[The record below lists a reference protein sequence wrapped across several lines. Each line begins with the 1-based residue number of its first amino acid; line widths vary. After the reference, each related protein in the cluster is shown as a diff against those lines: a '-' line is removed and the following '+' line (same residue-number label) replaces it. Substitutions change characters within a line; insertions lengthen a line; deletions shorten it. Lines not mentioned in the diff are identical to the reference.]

1 MDIINLIE
9 NMNLIDGLNMNP
21 IPLEFSQMETTTKI
35 IFEMNAK
42 LTSVINKAND
52 FIVNANLYTDEEIKE
67 VKALLYGLNQ
77 LQGSFLKDKSVTL
90 SKLSDESISNLNSRI
105 MSYIGST
112 IKTVQFG
119 LNDEGYF
126 TADIPETW
134 KEINFSTD
142 DEGHLV
148 IETI

>member
-1 MDIINLIE
+1 
-9 NMNLIDGLNMNP
+9 MNKLFQNVDFFQGLNMNP
-21 IPLEFSQMETTTKI
+21 ISFEFGQEMNTTK
-35 IFEMNAK
+35 FLHAMQAK
-42 LTSVINKAND
+42 LTEIINICNTVLESSENYTND
-52 FIVNANLYTDEEIKE
+52 EISLVKE
-67 VKALLYGLNQ
+67 LLYNSNKLNAK
-77 LQGSFLKDKSVTL
+77 FIEDKSVTL

-142 DEGHLV
+142 VEGHLM